1 MGETLELLGGFG
13 LQLLQGSVLTLK
25 LAFASLAF
33 GLPLGLAMAMGKLS
47 RSPGCRLPCAVIT
60 STLRALPELLVILI
74 IYFGIQHALNALSA
88 TPYDI
93 DPFAAGVTAL
103 GLIFSAY
110 ASEIFRGAYL
120 AVPRGQREA
129 AISLG
134 LSPFKLFWLVQL
146 PQMWRFAVP
155 SLGNLWLVMLK
166 DTSLVAVIGLQEL
179 MRKAQAATATT
190 KQAFLFYSAAAL
202 LYIAMSLASSL
213 IINYLNRRSQ
223 VRWIKGTAAA

>member
-1 MGETLELLGGFG
+1 M
-13 LQLLQGSVLTLK
+13 
-25 LAFASLAF
+25 AF

-47 RSPGCRLPCAVIT
+47 SSSLVSLPSVAVTGVLRS
-60 STLRALPELLVILI
+60 LPELLVILI
-74 IYFGIQHALNALSA
+74 IYFGIQHALNALFE

-103 GLIFSAY
+103 GLIFAAY

-129 AISLG
+129 ATSLG
-134 LSPFKLFWLVQL
+134 LSPVKVFWLVQL

-190 KQAFLFYSAAAL
+190 KQAFLFYSTAAL
-202 LYIAMSLASSL
+202 LYIAMSLVSAL

-223 VRWIKGTAAA
+223 SHWATSPKAA

>member
-1 MGETLELLGGFG
+1 MELLGGFG
-13 LQLLQGSVLTLK
+13 FQLLEGAVLTLK
-25 LAFASLAF
+25 LAFASLAL

-47 RSPGCRLPCAVIT
+47 KASVVRLPTTAAT
-60 STLRALPELLVILI
+60 SVLRALPELLVILI
-74 IYFGIQHALNALSA
+74 IYFGIQNALNALSE

-93 DPFAAGVTAL
+93 DPFAAGVASL
-103 GLIFSAY
+103 GLIFAAY
-110 ASEIFRGAYL
+110 ASEIFRASYI

-129 AISLG
+129 ATSLG
-134 LSPFKLFWLVQL
+134 LSPLTMFWLVQL

-190 KQAFLFYSAAAL
+190 KQAFLFYSVAAL
-202 LYIAMSLASSL
+202 LYILMSIASAL
-213 IINYLNRRSQ
+213 VIRYLNRRSQ
-223 VRWIKGTAAA
+223 AGWASSWAAA